1 MQQVSLSKEAAKYYQ
16 KMDKPT
22 RDRMDHALDIISDD
36 PFDVEHHDIKPLRGT
51 LKGLWRY
58 RIGKFRI
65 VYCVNRGAKEVQIVT
80 IRSRGEAY

>member
-1 MQQVSLSKEAAKYYQ
+1 MHQVSLSKEAVKYYQ

-22 RDRMDHALDIISDD
+22 RGRIDHALDIISGD
-36 PFDVEHHDIKPLRGT
+36 PFDVEHHDIKPLHGA

-65 VYCVNRGAKEVQIVT
+65 VYRVNRGAKQVQIVT
-80 IRSRGEAY
+80 IRARGEVY